1 VSESKTTAWRLL
13 VQELRLE
20 PVDEERLTV
29 LVAGNPVAL
38 RGEQAMVRI
47 EDLAGDGNLA
57 GARRLNPLDLLEKRR
72 RVVLEVNEL
81 LRKPRTLESVGQE
94 GVWTSFII
102 VDKQEWRHSSA
113 FLHYRLSAGFL
124 SVLSALKRVYGLD
137 SLV

>member
-1 VSESKTTAWRLL
+1 MSESKTTAWRLL

-20 PVDEERLTV
+20 PVDEKRLTV

-57 GARRLNPLDLLEKRR
+57 GARRLNPLDLLEERR
-72 RVVLEVNEL
+72 WVVLEVNEL
-81 LRKPRTLESVGQE
+81 LRKPRTIESVGQG
-94 GVWTSFII
+94 GVWTSFMI
-102 VDKQEWRHSSA
+102 VGEHQWRHSSA
-113 FLHYRLSAGFL
+113 FLHYRLSAAFL
-124 SVLSALKRVYGLD
+124 NVLSALKMVYGLD